1 MLFTDIVQMIL
12 ALALIIFLANFLL
25 KKLGSFQKSNSQII
39 KIIERVPVSKSS
51 SLCIVQVESEY
62 MLMSISESSNDII
75 KTFSDEER
83 EAIQFRLAR
92 KQPDVKSEE
101 AIHKMK
107 DSNAVRLLLE
117 KLDAMKKDYKEFQKK
132 GINK

>member
-1 MLFTDIVQMIL
+1 MFNDIIQMIL

-25 KKLGSFQKSNSQII
+25 KKLGSFQKSTSQII

-62 MLMSISESSNDII
+62 MLMSLSESSNEVI
-75 KTFSDEER
+75 KTFSDEEK
-83 EAIQFRLAR
+83 EAIQLRLAR
-92 KQPDVKSEE
+92 KQPDVKGEE
-101 AIHKMK
+101 AIHKLK
-107 DSNAVRLLLE
+107 DSNALKLLTH
-117 KLDAMKKDYKEFQKK
+117 KLDTLKKEYKAFQKK